1 MNIYK
6 KQLLAAI
13 SSAAMMVSLV
23 SPVAAQTIEISDNGA
38 SSDNTADVTSQ
49 VTTAVV
55 QTNVATVT
63 NSVDSSASTGSND
76 ANQNTGGDTAI
87 RTGNA
92 DTSATVVN
100 DLNLNQAT
108 VDCCEAQ
115 ETDVL
120 IEGNG
125 VYSENEVELENT
137 RDISVYQ
144 TNVADVSN
152 DVDAQAS
159 TGYNDANQNTGGQ
172 VLVST
177 GDASTDVEVS
187 TAANANWARV
197 GGGSSDPSSLSARI
211 LGNGAYSDN
220 DIDLDN
226 IVTTA
231 LVQTNTADVRNDV
244 DASAKTGYNDAN
256 QNTNG
261 DVLIL
266 TGNADASVVV
276 DNLVNFNW
284 ASIDCGCLTDLSA
297 KISGNGVYAEDEIE
311 AELQDDRQV
320 FQTSVA
326 DLYNDVDAKAKTGK
340 NDADQNTGKTEGID
354 PVTIWTGDSNSS
366 TTVEN
371 TGNANTFGGFLP
383 EEWPEFDFSFNLSL
397 DWGQLQHLLALI

>member
-1 MNIYK
+1 MPPFGHRD
-6 KQLLAAI
+6 LLAGLA
-13 SSAAMMVSLV
+13 LV
-23 SPVAAQTIEISDNGA
+23 LSPPGEV
-38 SSDNTADVTSQ
+38 
-49 VTTAVV
+49 
-55 QTNVATVT
+55 
-63 NSVDSSASTGSND
+63 SSASTGGND

-87 RTGNA
+87 RTGDA
-92 DTSATVVN
+92 DTSVAVVN

-115 ETDVL
+115 ETEVL
-120 IEGNG
+120 IQGNG
-125 VYSENEVELENT
+125 AYSDNTVELENI

-159 TGYNDANQNTGGQ
+159 TGKNDANQNTGGE
-172 VLVST
+172 VLITT

-187 TAANANWARV
+187 TAANANWAQV
-197 GGGSSDPSSLSARI
+197 GWGSSDPSSLSARI
-211 LGNGAYSDN
+211 IGNGAYSDSL
-220 DIDLDN
+220 IDLDN

-231 LVQTNTADVRNDV
+231 LVQTNTADISNDV

-266 TGNADASVVV
+266 TGNAEASVEV

-297 KISGNGVYAEDEIE
+297 KISGNGAYADSVIE
-311 AELQDDRQV
+311 AELEDVREV

-340 NDADQNTGKTEGID
+340 NDANQNTGKTEGID
-354 PVTIWTGDSNSS
+354 PVTIWTGDSDSS

-371 TGNANTFGGFLP
+371 TGNANTFGGSLP
-383 EEWPEFDFSFNLSL
+383 EWSDFDFSFNLSL
-397 DWGQLQHLLALI
+397 DWGQLQHLLALL